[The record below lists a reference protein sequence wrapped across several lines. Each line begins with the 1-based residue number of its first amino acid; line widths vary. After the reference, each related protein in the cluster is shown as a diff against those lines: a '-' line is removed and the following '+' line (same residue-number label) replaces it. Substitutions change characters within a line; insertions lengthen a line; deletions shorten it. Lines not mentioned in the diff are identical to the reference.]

1 MRPSIGSPLAGAAL
15 MVGYTLAVT
24 LSDAMTKH
32 LTQFFEAPQILTIC
46 SGTILVIIIATTLAT
61 GGKIE
66 DLQTNHSGAMA
77 VRAVMTVFAAILFFY
92 AFAQL
97 PFADVFLFI
106 ALAPIFSGLLAAPI
120 LKERV
125 AAMAWVAL
133 MFGSFGV
140 FLLFPGGV
148 VDATIGHLIALG
160 ASLCGTLAIVMG
172 RYIARREDN
181 PLALVF
187 YPQLAT
193 LLSMAAISP
202 FVWVPISISQ
212 AASAIFCGVALFAA
226 RYVLAL
232 AMQVLPAHAA
242 TTMMN
247 LQFVWMTLIGFV
259 IFSEIPEANTI
270 LGALVIAGASIAL
283 VYEEYKRPMAS
294 ILRPFKRV
302 EA

>member
-1 MRPSIGSPLAGAAL
+1 
-15 MVGYTLAVT
+15 
-24 LSDAMTKH
+24 
-32 LTQFFEAPQILTIC
+32 
-46 SGTILVIIIATTLAT
+46 
-61 GGKIE
+61 
-66 DLQTNHSGAMA
+66 
-77 VRAVMTVFAAILFFY
+77 
-92 AFAQL
+92 
-97 PFADVFLFI
+97 
-106 ALAPIFSGLLAAPI
+106 
-120 LKERV
+120 
-125 AAMAWVAL
+125 
-133 MFGSFGV
+133 
-140 FLLFPGGV
+140 
-148 VDATIGHLIALG
+148 
-160 ASLCGTLAIVMG
+160 
-172 RYIARREDN
+172 
-181 PLALVF
+181 
-187 YPQLAT
+187 
-193 LLSMAAISP
+193 MAAISP